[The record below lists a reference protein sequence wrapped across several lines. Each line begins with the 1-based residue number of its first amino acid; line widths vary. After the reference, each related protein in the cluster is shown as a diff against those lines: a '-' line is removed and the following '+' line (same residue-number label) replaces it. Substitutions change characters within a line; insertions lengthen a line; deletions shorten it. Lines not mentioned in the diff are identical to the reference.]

1 MHLHLLFMK
10 QKRAIVIGSGIAGIA
25 ASIRLVRAG
34 FYVTVIE
41 KNDFTGGKLS
51 ELKGG
56 GYRFDAGPSLFTLPY
71 LVDELFTLCGEN
83 PRDHFQYTRLE
94 TICRYFY
101 PDGTTLDSFADQER
115 FAAELETKTGEPA
128 ENTRQYLKTCAR
140 KWELTA
146 DVFVFS
152 DFSDPKTF
160 LSRAFLKG
168 LANVGELHVLETMH
182 EYHVRAFQTPHA
194 IQLFNR
200 YATYNGS
207 DPYRVPA
214 TLSVIPHV
222 EYGLGAFIPHGG
234 LYTIVESLTALARRH
249 GVVFKTGEKVTSITR
264 KGNFITGVET
274 ERGSHEAD
282 IVLANAD
289 AVSVYRH
296 LLRDASSEK
305 KWAAQER
312 STSALVFNWGMKA
325 EFPELDLH
333 NIFFSEDYKAEFD
346 ALFKAKTLH
355 DDPTVYVFVSSKY
368 VSSDAPPGCENWFTM
383 INVPENVGQD
393 WDEIVSRARDLILKK
408 LSRKLGKNL
417 TDLIEIEMVEDPR
430 WIEQRTS
437 SVNGS
442 LYGPAGNSRWAAFM
456 RHANRSSRYRG
467 LYFCGGSVHPGG
479 GIPMC
484 LSSAKITANLIQ
496 KHESR

>member
-1 MHLHLLFMK
+1 MK

-25 ASIRLVRAG
+25 ASIRLARAG
-34 FYVTVIE
+34 FCVTVLE
-41 KNDFTGGKLS
+41 KNEFTGGKLS
-51 ELKGG
+51 ELRSG
-56 GYRFDAGPSLFTLPY
+56 GYRFDAGPSLFTLPS

-83 PRDHFQYTRLE
+83 PRDHFHYTRLE

-101 PDGTTLDSFADQER
+101 PDGTILDSFADNRR
-115 FAAELETKTGEPA
+115 FADELEAKTGEPA
-128 ENTRQYLKTCAR
+128 SNTLKYLKACAR
-140 KWELTA
+140 KWELTS
-146 DVFVFS
+146 DVFIFS
-152 DFSDPKTF
+152 DFSDYKTF
-160 LSRAFLKG
+160 LSRSFLKG

-182 EYHVRAFQTPHA
+182 AYHRRTFKTPYA
-194 IQLFNR
+194 VQLFDR

-222 EYGLGAFIPHGG
+222 EHGMGAFIPDRGM
-234 LYTIVESLTALARRH
+234 YAIVESLTALARRH
-249 GVVFKTGEKVTSITR
+249 GVVFKTGERVTSIAH
-264 KGNFITGVET
+264 KGNCVRGVET
-274 ERGSHEAD
+274 EINWYDAD
-282 IVLANAD
+282 IVVANAD
-289 AVSVYRH
+289 AVSVYRY
-296 LLRDASSEK
+296 LLEDSTEEK

-325 EFPELDLH
+325 EFPELDMH
-333 NIFFSEDYKAEFD
+333 NIFFSENYPAEFQ
-346 ALFKAKTLH
+346 ALFGSKTVY
-355 DDPTVYVFVSSKY
+355 DDPTVYVFVSSKH
-368 VSSDAPPGCENWFTM
+368 VRSDAPPGCENWFTM

-393 WDEIVSRARDLILKK
+393 WDMLVNRARELILNK
-408 LSRKLGKNL
+408 LSRRLGKNL
-417 TDLIEIEMVEDPR
+417 ADLIETELVEDPR

-442 LYGPAGNSRWAAFM
+442 LYGPSGNSRWAAFM

>member
-1 MHLHLLFMK
+1 MHLHLPFMK

-34 FYVTVIE
+34 FSVSVLE

-51 ELKGG
+51 ELRSG
-56 GYRFDAGPSLFTLPY
+56 GYRFDAGPSLFTLPS

-101 PDGTTLDSFADQER
+101 PDGTTLNSFADNVR
-115 FAAELETKTGEPA
+115 FANELETKTGEPA
-128 ENTRQYLKTCAR
+128 HHTLKYLKACAR
-140 KWELTA
+140 KWDLTS
-146 DVFVFS
+146 DVFIFS

-168 LANVGELHVLETMH
+168 LANVGQLHVAETMH
-182 EYHVRAFQTPHA
+182 DYHGRTFQTPHA
-194 IQLFNR
+194 VQLFNR

-222 EYGLGAFIPHGG
+222 EYGMGAFIPDRG
-234 LYTIVESLTALARRH
+234 LYDIVKSLTELACRQ
-249 GVVFKTGEKVTSITR
+249 GVVFKTGEKVTSITHHR
-264 KGNFITGVET
+264 HLVTGVET
-274 ERGSHEAD
+274 EREQYEAD
-282 IVLANAD
+282 IVVANAD
-289 AVSVYRH
+289 AVSVYRN
-296 LLRDASSEK
+296 LLKDASSEK

-312 STSALVFNWGMKA
+312 STSALVFNWGMRA

-333 NIFFSEDYKAEFD
+333 NIFFSEDYKAEFQ
-346 ALFKAKTLH
+346 ALFKSKTLYE
-355 DDPTVYVFVSSKY
+355 DPTVYVFVSSKH
-368 VSSDAPPGCENWFTM
+368 VRSDAPPGCENWFTM

-393 WDEIVSRARDLILKK
+393 WDTLVSRARDLILNK
-408 LSRKLGKNL
+408 LSRRLGKNL
-417 TDLIEIEMVEDPR
+417 ANLIETELVEDPR
-430 WIEQRTS
+430 WIEERTS

-442 LYGPAGNSRWAAFM
+442 LYGPSGNSRWAAFM

-496 KHESR
+496 KQQNR

>member
-1 MHLHLLFMK
+1 MRLHLLFMK
-10 QKRAIVIGSGIAGIA
+10 KKPAIVIGSGIAGIA
-25 ASIRLVRAG
+25 ASIRLAHAG
-34 FYVTVIE
+34 FAVSVLE

-51 ELKGG
+51 ELRSR
-56 GYRFDAGPSLFTLPY
+56 GYRFDAGPSLFTMPS

-83 PRDHFQYTRLE
+83 PRDHFSYTKLE
-94 TICRYFY
+94 TICRYFF
-101 PDGTTLDSFADQER
+101 PDGITFDSFADKAR
-115 FAAELETKTGEPA
+115 FADELERKTGEPA
-128 ENTRQYLKTCAR
+128 HNTLKYLKACAR

-146 DVFVFS
+146 DVFIFS
-152 DFSDPKTF
+152 DFSDSNTF
-160 LSRAFLKG
+160 LSRSFLKG
-168 LANVGELHVLETMH
+168 LANVGELHVTETMH
-182 EYHVRAFQTPHA
+182 HYHGRTFQTPHA
-194 IQLFNR
+194 VQLFNR

-222 EYGLGAFIPHGG
+222 EYGMGAYIPDRG
-234 LYTIVESLTALARRH
+234 LYDIVKSLTALACRQ
-249 GVVFKTGEKVTSITR
+249 GVVFKTGEKVTSITHTR
-264 KGNFITGVET
+264 NSVTGVET
-274 ERGSHEAD
+274 ERGRYEAD
-282 IVLANAD
+282 IVVANAD

-296 LLRDASSEK
+296 LLTDGSAEK

-312 STSALVFNWGMKA
+312 STSALVFNWGMGA

-333 NIFFSEDYKAEFD
+333 NIFFSEDYKAEFR
-346 ALFKAKTLH
+346 ALFQSKTLH
-355 DDPTVYVFVSSKY
+355 DDPTVYVFVSSKH
-368 VSSDAPPGCENWFTM
+368 VKSDAPPGCENWFTM

-393 WDEIVSRARDLILKK
+393 WDSLVNLARDIILKK
-408 LSRKLGKNL
+408 LSRRLGKNL
-417 TDLIEIEMVEDPR
+417 ADLIETELVEDPR
-430 WIEQRTS
+430 WIEQRTG

-442 LYGPAGNSRWAAFM
+442 LYGPSGNSRLAAFM

-484 LSSAKITANLIQ
+484 LSSAKITAGLIQ

>member
-1 MHLHLLFMK
+1 MRLHLLFMK
-10 QKRAIVIGSGIAGIA
+10 QKSAIIIGSGIAGIA

-34 FYVTVIE
+34 FSVSVLE

-51 ELKGG
+51 ELRSG
-56 GYRFDAGPSLFTLPY
+56 GYRFDAGPSLFTLPS

-101 PDGTTLDSFADQER
+101 PDGTTLDSFADKGR
-115 FAAELETKTGEPA
+115 FADELERKIGEPA
-128 ENTRQYLKTCAR
+128 SNTLSYLKACER

-168 LANVGELHVLETMH
+168 LANVSELHVLETMH
-182 EYHVRAFQTPHA
+182 AYHRRAFRTPKA
-194 IQLFNR
+194 VQLFNR

-222 EYGLGAFIPHGG
+222 EYGMGAFIPDRG
-234 LYTIVESLTALARRH
+234 LYTIVDALTALARRH
-249 GVVFKTGEKVTSITR
+249 GVVFKTGEKVISITR
-264 KGNFITGVET
+264 NGNSVSGVVT
-274 ERGSHEAD
+274 ENEHYEAD
-282 IVLANAD
+282 IVVANAD

-296 LLRDASSEK
+296 LLHDIPAET

-333 NIFFSEDYKAEFD
+333 NIFFSEDYQAEFQ
-346 ALFKAKTLH
+346 ALFGSKTVYH
-355 DDPTVYVFVSSKY
+355 DPTVYVFISSKH
-368 VSSDAPPGCENWFTM
+368 VKSDAPEGCENWFTM

-393 WDEIVSRARDLILKK
+393 WDTLVNRAREIVMNK
-408 LSRKLGKNL
+408 LSRRLGKPL
-417 TDLIEIEMVEDPR
+417 ADLIETELVEDPR

-442 LYGPAGNSRWAAFM
+442 LYGPSGNSRWAAFM

-484 LSSAKITANLIQ
+484 LSSAKITANLIE